1 VRVPHL
7 PRSRASR
14 TLGLPLHPSQRAPV
28 PTLRIESASCSNRLA
43 AAQLLLPNS
52 LCYNRL
58 SAPLLLCA
66 CFCCT
71 PTSTYLVLLTEPK
84 LLWTPEHFT
93 QMSTPMLADAHLESG
108 ALQSAQKRFSLL
120 CNNSFSL
127 AIVAEAPMSPCP
139 SIPSASRWLR
149 AEPPVSHLLMLRATA
164 RAASALAARAPPSTC
179 AVAART
185 GGGEGR

>member
-14 TLGLPLHPSQRAPV
+14 TPGLPLHPSQRAPV

-43 AAQLLLPNS
+43 VAQLLLPNS

-58 SAPLLLCA
+58 SAPLLLCT

-71 PTSTYLVLLTEPK
+71 PTSTYLVLLIEPK
-84 LLWTPEHFT
+84 
-93 QMSTPMLADAHLESG
+93 QMSTPMLADAHLELG
-108 ALQSAQKRFSLL
+108 ALQSAQKQFSLL

-127 AIVAEAPMSPCP
+127 AIVAEALSHPIYREHKSSNHICARIKSRIYTTEP
-139 SIPSASRWLR
+139 SRYHNIYH
-149 AEPPVSHLLMLRATA
+149 E
-164 RAASALAARAPPSTC
+164 
-179 AVAART
+179 
-185 GGGEGR
+185 